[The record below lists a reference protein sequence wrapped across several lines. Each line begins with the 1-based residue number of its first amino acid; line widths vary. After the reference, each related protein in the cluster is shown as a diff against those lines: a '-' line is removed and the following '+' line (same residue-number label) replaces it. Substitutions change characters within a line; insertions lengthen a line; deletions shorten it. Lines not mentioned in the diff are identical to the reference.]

1 MNSGKAE
8 TMGRRRLDVGE
19 VGAVNAQK
27 SRGGWRARCWY
38 RGQDGRKHQ
47 VDIERRTKTAA
58 LKDARAIAEERA
70 NLGNA
75 DLNANSPLSAL
86 LESWWATVE
95 QRADAGKLS
104 EGTLAAYRTPYER
117 VKSER
122 GHLLIRECSAPRL
135 GAWVEEAAE
144 GKPSVHRSLRR
155 VLSQAF
161 AFGESQ
167 GIVTFNPGKAIPTM
181 ETAAKETTALTP
193 KEVAR
198 LRNVIHDWE
207 EKNVGKSKPGTGGR
221 PLQPYLADVVDVML
235 GTGFRIGEV
244 LGLRW
249 EDVNFAANPVEV
261 TVAGSVK
268 QRKATPDSP
277 SLVWEPRPKTKS
289 GRRTVSVPTFTADAL
304 HRLNIEKAPDAVFV
318 FATANG
324 TPRSPAN
331 VRTRLRRVCGSTFE
345 GLTPH
350 TLRRTVLTIVAEQT
364 DVLTASRVAGHA
376 NTKITED
383 KYLKFGPKAPDASWA
398 LESLGAG
405 ETS

>member
-1 MNSGKAE
+1 
-8 TMGRRRLDVGE
+8 MGRRRLDVGE

-47 VDIERRTKTAA
+47 IDIERRTKTAA

-75 DLNANSPLSAL
+75 DLNANSPLSDL
-86 LESWWATVE
+86 LEAWWATVQ
-95 QRADAGKLS
+95 QRAEAGKLS
-104 EGTLAAYRTPYER
+104 QGTLTAYTRPYER
-117 VKSER
+117 VKAER
-122 GHLLIRECSAPRL
+122 GHLLIRECTAPRL
-135 GAWVEEAAE
+135 GAWVEEAAA
-144 GKPSVHRSLRR
+144 GKPSVHRDLRR

-161 AFGESQ
+161 AFGEAQ
-167 GIVTFNPGKAIPTM
+167 GIVTFNPGKAIPTL
-181 ETAAKETTALTP
+181 ESKAKDTTALTP
-193 KEVAR
+193 EEVLR
-198 LRNVIHDWE
+198 LRRTIREWE
-207 EKNVGKSKPGTGGR
+207 EKNVGKSKPVTGGR
-221 PLQPYLADVVDVML
+221 PLHPYLADVVDVML

-249 EDVNFAANPVEV
+249 EDVNFAADPVEV

-268 QRKATPDSP
+268 QRKATADSP
-277 SLVWEPRPKTKS
+277 SLVWEPRAKTKAS
-289 GRRTVSVPTFTADAL
+289 MRTVAVPTFTADVL
-304 HRLNIEKAPDAVFV
+304 HRLAIEKAPDAVFV
-318 FATANG
+318 FATGNG

-331 VRTRLRRVCGSTFE
+331 VRTRLRRVCGPSFE

-350 TLRRTVLTIVAEQT
+350 TLRRTVLTVVAENT
-364 DVLTASRVAGHA
+364 DVLTASRIAGHT

-398 LESLGAG
+398 LESLGVT
-405 ETS
+405 ET

>member
-1 MNSGKAE
+1 
-8 TMGRRRLDVGE
+8 MGRRRLEVGE
-19 VGAVNAQK
+19 VGSVNAQK
-27 SRGGWRARCWY
+27 SKAGWRARCWY

-86 LESWWATVE
+86 LETWWATVE
-95 QRADAGKLS
+95 QRAEAGKIS
-104 EGTLAAYRTPYER
+104 EGTLAAYKTPYER
-117 VKSER
+117 VKAER
-122 GHLLIRECSAPRL
+122 GHLLIRECTAPRL

-161 AFGESQ
+161 DFGESQ
-167 GIVTFNPGKAIPTM
+167 GIVTFNPGRAIPTM
-181 ETAAKETTALTP
+181 ETATKETNALTAQ
-193 KEVAR
+193 EAVR
-198 LRNVIHDWE
+198 LRSVIRAWE
-207 EKNVGKSKPGTGGR
+207 DEHVGKSKPGTGGR
-221 PLQPYLADVVDVML
+221 PLQPYLGDVVDVML

-249 EDVNFAANPVEV
+249 EDVNFQANPVEV
-261 TVAGSVK
+261 TVSGAVK

-277 SLVWEPRPKTKS
+277 SLVWEPRPKTKK
-289 GRRTVSVPTFTADAL
+289 GLRTVSVPTFTADAL
-304 HRLNIEKAPDAVFV
+304 HRLFIEKAPDAVFV
-318 FATANG
+318 FATSKG

-364 DVLTASRVAGHA
+364 DVLTASRLAGHA
-376 NTKITED
+376 STKITEE

-398 LESLGAG
+398 LESIGAG